1 MSKHH
6 SSDHLTS
13 ELFNVLTD
21 ACAGGT
27 SRYWEQVDSTGIVP
41 VIAPVQ
47 GPSFRRSQMHA
58 VPKAHILQTSTF
70 DQLPAA
76 LENH

>member
-6 SSDHLTS
+6 QGDHLTS

-21 ACAGGT
+21 ACASGT
-27 SRYWEQVDSTGIVP
+27 FRYWEQVDSTGIVP

-47 GPSFRRSQMHA
+47 APSFRRSEMHA
-58 VPKAHILQTSTF
+58 VPKAHILHTSTF
-70 DQLPAA
+70 HLLPAA
-76 LENH
+76 FENH